1 MHKRHLY
8 NAAYAVIQVGISS
21 PKLRVHSSSQWK
33 ILEACCVQ
41 GHGRFLFNNFKIL
54 FPSFGS
60 RKMPQ
65 ELLLSPWACF
75 SLNNDVRHLR
85 SGKSQ
90 LYPSGYTSVQGDI
103 SLSCIQRHCPVPPL
117 PRVSHLHIAASSISV
132 KTRRLSH
139 RVIKA

>member
-41 GHGRFLFNNFKIL
+41 GHGRFVFNNFKIL

-75 SLNNDVRHLR
+75 SLNNDVTENMFAFCL
-85 SGKSQ
+85 
-90 LYPSGYTSVQGDI
+90 LCPL
-103 SLSCIQRHCPVPPL
+103 SLSPTLLQEPSWLCM
-117 PRVSHLHIAASSISV
+117 SSAGCRTMPAGSCTATSPMMDGLMSSMTSITIS
-132 KTRRLSH
+132 TW
-139 RVIKA
+139 